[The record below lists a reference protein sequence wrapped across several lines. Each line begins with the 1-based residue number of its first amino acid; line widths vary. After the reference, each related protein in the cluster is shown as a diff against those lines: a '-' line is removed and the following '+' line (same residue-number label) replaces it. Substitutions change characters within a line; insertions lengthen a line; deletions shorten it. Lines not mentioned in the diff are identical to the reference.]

1 MFDPIESKESWSKLL
16 LGKKRVPPRCEHGD
30 ECISLTTKKAGAN
43 RGTYVELGG
52 KKRKKSDNSISH
64 QQTGRIATHMSIPI
78 LIPIALS

>member
-43 RGTYVELGG
+43 RGTYVEQGG
-52 KKRKKSDNSISH
+52 KKGKSYNDISLH
-64 QQTGRIATHMSIPI
+64 Q
-78 LIPIALS
+78 